1 MQKYNILEL
10 NEKLL
15 PELQSIAEELGIKK
29 VSSLKKEELVYR
41 ILDEQAISYAG
52 IQAEKEKEKEA
63 KKAENKNTQPTTVTP
78 ATVTKTSTVTGSAV
92 AATSTAAATGT
103 IASVASN
110 AVKTGD
116 PSQAGLF
123 MSLLAGS
130 TGTLEALRRRRKNRK
145 KSQN

>member
-1 MQKYNILEL
+1 M
-10 NEKLL
+10 EK
-15 PELQSIAEELGIKK
+15 A
-29 VSSLKKEELVYR
+29 
-41 ILDEQAISYAG
+41 A
-52 IQAEKEKEKEA
+52 EA
-63 KKAENKNTQPTTVTP
+63 KKAENKDTQPSTVVTP
-78 ATVTKTSTVTGSAV
+78 ATVTKTSTATGAAV
-92 AATSTAAATGT
+92 SATSTAAATGT

-123 MSLLAGS
+123 MSLFAGS

>member
-1 MQKYNILEL
+1 MQKKTIE
-10 NEKLL
+10 
-15 PELQSIAEELGIKK
+15 
-29 VSSLKKEELVYR
+29 
-41 ILDEQAISYAG
+41 
-52 IQAEKEKEKEA
+52 EA
-63 KKAENKNTQPTTVTP
+63 KKAENKDAQPTPVTP
-78 ATVTKTSTVTGSAV
+78 ATVTKTSTATGAAV
-92 AATSTAAATGT
+92 SATSTAAATGT

-145 KSQN
+145 KSQH